1 MNEKLKSMD
10 KNGVWDLIE
19 VSIKCKKVGYKWVY
33 KTKIDAKGNIERY
46 KARLV
51 TKGFTHKECID
62 YKKTLS
68 PVLRKILLES

>member
-19 VSIKCKKVGYKWVY
+19 VPIKCKKVDCKWVY
-33 KTKIDAKGNIERY
+33 KTKRDAKGNIKRY
-46 KARLV
+46 KARFV
-51 TKGFTHKECID
+51 AKGFTYKECID